1 MARPKGQS
9 QNTGETNP
17 VVVPSV
23 TDAGTNDVQDVE
35 RQSTDS
41 NQQETDSSQQETDS
55 EEEHSENGMP
65 FKTENGLVEVIS
77 KCRAGKAVYG
87 TTGEIVR
94 FDKDGRAYV
103 KPEDA
108 LHFKKIPGFEIK

>member
-23 TDAGTNDVQDVE
+23 TDTGTNDVQDVE
-35 RQSTDS
+35 RQS
-41 NQQETDSSQQETDS
+41 TDSSQQETDS

-65 FKTENGLVEVIS
+65 FKTANGLVEVIS

-94 FDKDGRAYV
+94 FDKDGRALV

>member
-17 VVVPSV
+17 VVAPSAP
-23 TDAGTNDVQDVE
+23 DAGTNDVQDVE

-55 EEEHSENGMP
+55 EKKHSEDGTTV
-65 FKTENGLVEVIS
+65 KDGLVEVIS

-94 FDKDGRAYV
+94 FDKDGRALV

-108 LHFKKIPGFEIK
+108 LHFKKIPGFEVK

>member
-41 NQQETDSSQQETDS
+41 NQQETDS

>member
-41 NQQETDSSQQETDS
+41 SQQETDS

-65 FKTENGLVEVIS
+65 FKTSNGLVEVIS

-94 FDKDGRAYV
+94 FDKDGRALV

>member
-41 NQQETDSSQQETDS
+41 SQQETDS
-55 EEEHSENGMP
+55 EEEHSEDGTTV
-65 FKTENGLVEVIS
+65 KDGLVEVIS

-94 FDKDGRAYV
+94 FDKDGRALV
-103 KPEDA
+103 KLEDA
-108 LHFKKIPGFEIK
+108 LHFKKIPGFEVK

>member
-17 VVVPSV
+17 VVAPSA

-41 NQQETDSSQQETDS
+41 DQQETDS
-55 EEEHSENGMP
+55 EEEHSEDGTTV
-65 FKTENGLVEVIS
+65 KDGLVEVIS

-94 FDKDGRAYV
+94 FDKDGRALV
-103 KPEDA
+103 KLEDA

>member
-1 MARPKGQS
+1 
-9 QNTGETNP
+9 
-17 VVVPSV
+17 
-23 TDAGTNDVQDVE
+23 
-35 RQSTDS
+35 
-41 NQQETDSSQQETDS
+41 
-55 EEEHSENGMP
+55 MP
-65 FKTENGLVEVIS
+65 FKTANGLVEVIS

-94 FDKDGRAYV
+94 FDKDGRALV

>member
-23 TDAGTNDVQDVE
+23 TDTGTNDVQDVE

-41 NQQETDSSQQETDS
+41 SQQETDS
-55 EEEHSENGMP
+55 RKNIL
-65 FKTENGLVEVIS
+65 KTECLS
-77 KCRAGKAVYG
+77 KQQTV
-87 TTGEIVR
+87 
-94 FDKDGRAYV
+94 
-103 KPEDA
+103 
-108 LHFKKIPGFEIK
+108 L